1 MNVLSATQQQAD
13 KLNGSYLNESILQF
27 EKDANGNFV
36 VNQNVLTD
44 NDFIQ
49 IRSIL
54 LNLPLIEYKPIET
67 NEK

>member
-54 LNLPLIEYKPIET
+54 LNLPLIEYKPIDL
-67 NEK
+67 NG

>member
-54 LNLPLIEYKPIET
+54 LNLPIIEYKPIIY
-67 NEK
+67 NE

>member
-1 MNVLSATQQQAD
+1 MKVLIATQEQAD
-13 KLNGSYLNESILQF
+13 KLNGSYTNGSILQF

-36 VNQNVLTD
+36 VNTNVLTD

-54 LNLPLIEYKPIET
+54 LNLPLIEYKPIIY
-67 NEK
+67 NE

>member
-36 VNQNVLTD
+36 VNTNVLND
-44 NDFIQ
+44 ADFIE
-49 IRSIL
+49 IRPTL
-54 LNLPLIEYKPIET
+54 LTLPLIEYKPIIY
-67 NEK
+67 NE

>member
-36 VNQNVLTD
+36 VNTNVLTD

-54 LNLPLIEYKPIET
+54 LNLPLIEYKPIIY
-67 NEK
+67 NE

>member
-1 MNVLSATQQQAD
+1 MNVLCATQQQAD

-36 VNQNVLTD
+36 INTNVLTD

-54 LNLPLIEYKPIET
+54 LNLPLIEYKPIIY
-67 NEK
+67 NE